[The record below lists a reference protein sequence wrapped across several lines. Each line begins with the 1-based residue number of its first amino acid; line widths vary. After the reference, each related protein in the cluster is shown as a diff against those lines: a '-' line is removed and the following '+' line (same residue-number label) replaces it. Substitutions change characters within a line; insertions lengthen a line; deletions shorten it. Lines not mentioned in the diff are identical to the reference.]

1 LELDLET
8 GFKLD
13 LVLEPESKPG
23 PSFRIETR
31 IETGIFEKNR
41 NLGKK
46 WSGTRPL
53 TNR

>member
-1 LELDLET
+1 L
-8 GFKLD
+8 K
-13 LVLEPESKPG
+13 PE
-23 PSFRIETR
+23 

>member
-1 LELDLET
+1 M
-8 GFKLD
+8 D
-13 LVLEPESKPG
+13 LVLDPEWKPG
-23 PSFRIETR
+23 RSFRIETR
-31 IETGIFEKNR
+31 IATGIFEKNR